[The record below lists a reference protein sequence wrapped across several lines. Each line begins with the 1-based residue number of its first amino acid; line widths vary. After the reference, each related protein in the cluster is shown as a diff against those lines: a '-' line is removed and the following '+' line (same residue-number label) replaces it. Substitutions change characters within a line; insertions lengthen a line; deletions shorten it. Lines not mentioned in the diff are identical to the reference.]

1 MIKNS
6 LNFGKCYKFSR
17 TEAVCKFWGQAYLI
31 ALAPNVNDFAEAS
44 NGIDKVDAEYSRSIK

>member
-1 MIKNS
+1 MIKNW

-17 TEAVCKFWGQAYLI
+17 TEAVCKFWGQAYVI

-44 NGIDKVDAEYSRSIK
+44 NDIDKVDA

>member
-17 TEAVCKFWGQAYLI
+17 TEAVCKFWGQTYVI
-31 ALAPNVNDFAEAS
+31 AVAPNVNDFAEA
-44 NGIDKVDAEYSRSIK
+44 NNDTDKVDAE